1 MKSLI
6 AFTKKELLE
15 QLRTGRLLI
24 LGLIFLLLGVMNP
37 GVAKLTPWLFEIMAD
52 DLAQSGMVVT
62 QVTVTAMDSW
72 VQFYKNIPI
81 GLIAFLLLESG
92 IFTREYQTGTL
103 VLSLTKGLPRW
114 QVVVSKAAVLATLWT
129 AGYWLCYGVTWG
141 YNAYFWDNAVAQN
154 LTSAAAYW
162 WLFGLWTVALLT
174 FFSALVSANTG
185 ALAGTGCVVLASYL
199 LGLFPKLAQYSP
211 TALTGGNALIHGTA
225 QVADCTPAVL
235 VVLLTGAACFAGAVA
250 VFNRKRL

>member
-92 IFTREYQTGTL
+92 VFTREYQTGTL

-114 QVVVSKAAVLATLWT
+114 QVVVSKAAVLAALWT
-129 AGYWLCYGVTWG
+129 AGYWLCYGITWG

-154 LTSAAAYW
+154 LTSAAVHW

-185 ALAGTGCVVLASYL
+185 ALAGTGCVVLAAYL
-199 LGLFPKLAQYSP
+199 LGLLPKLARYSP
-211 TALTGGNALIHGTA
+211 TMLTAGNALIHGTA

-250 VFNRKRL
+250 VFNRRRL

>member
-1 MKSLI
+1 MKTLT
-6 AFTKKELLE
+6 AFMKKEFLE
-15 QLRTGRLLI
+15 HLRSGRLLI

-37 GVAKLTPWLFEIMAD
+37 AVAKLTPWLFEMMAD

-62 QVTVTAMDSW
+62 PVTITAMDSW
-72 VQFYKNIPI
+72 VQFFKNIPI
-81 GLIAFLLLESG
+81 GLIAFVLLESS
-92 IFTREYQTGTL
+92 IFTKEYQSGTL

-114 QVVVSKAAVLATLWT
+114 QVVAAKSAMLLLLWT
-129 AGYWLCYGVTWG
+129 IGYWLCYGVTWG

-174 FFSALVSANTG
+174 FFSALASANTG

-199 LGLFPKLAQYSP
+199 SGLFPKLARYSP

-225 QVADCTPAVL
+225 QSTDCMPAVL
-235 VVLLTGAACFAGAVA
+235 IAILTGAACFAGAVA
-250 VFNRKRL
+250 VFNRRRL

>member
-15 QLRTGRLLI
+15 QLRTGRLMI

-37 GVAKLTPWLFEIMAD
+37 GVAKLTPWLFEMMAD

-92 IFTREYQTGTL
+92 VFTREYQTGTL

-129 AGYWLCYGVTWG
+129 AG
-141 YNAYFWDNAVAQN
+141 
-154 LTSAAAYW
+154 
-162 WLFGLWTVALLT
+162 
-174 FFSALVSANTG
+174 
-185 ALAGTGCVVLASYL
+185 
-199 LGLFPKLAQYSP
+199 
-211 TALTGGNALIHGTA
+211 
-225 QVADCTPAVL
+225 
-235 VVLLTGAACFAGAVA
+235 
-250 VFNRKRL
+250 